1 MRITRFLCVCACVF
15 VNMLHREDQ
24 HSHFTNNVR
33 TLLGSVDFVAGA
45 QNFKGLLR
53 AQTWGLVRVVRPCL
67 PNKAPTASPAVC
79 GLEKAAIALKM
90 SGAPLPRARNVTP

>member
-1 MRITRFLCVCACVF
+1 MV
-15 VNMLHREDQ
+15 
-24 HSHFTNNVR
+24 
-33 TLLGSVDFVAGA
+33 SVDLGA
-45 QNFKGLLR
+45 SAPNFKGLWKVQVEGLGWVLR
-53 AQTWGLVRVVRPCL
+53 PRL